1 MDAEDLSVGAWHDA
15 REQAYL
21 YGRRAWHLNDPTLVV
36 DDVQSPLIH
45 QFLPTDRIAVASAH
59 LGDTSAQVRRVAQAL
74 DISLLT
80 AEVDVERGKQT
91 TEPLWGSRLRQ
102 LTATLSQLEDR
113 LPLNDVTLHD
123 MLSLRVGGRRHA
135 IQAYVDD
142 ATLML
147 VGAPT
152 DFAVEAAE
160 QLVEYFQLGQ
170 RGQEIPRLTGALST
184 LDNNSAFLQHL
195 EVAG

>member
-1 MDAEDLSVGAWHDA
+1 MIDTLTELSEIPDTTTGQQALDFLLDVWERRPERVEELRGHLAAAYRYVLDDVDAEDLSVGAWHDA

-80 AEVDVERGKQT
+80 AEVDVEPGKT
-91 TEPLWGSRLRQ
+91 NDG
-102 LTATLSQLEDR
+102 TA
-113 LPLNDVTLHD
+113 
-123 MLSLRVGGRRHA
+123 VG
-135 IQAYVDD
+135 QPV
-142 ATLML
+142 
-147 VGAPT
+147 
-152 DFAVEAAE
+152 AA
-160 QLVEYFQLGQ
+160 
-170 RGQEIPRLTGALST
+170 
-184 LDNNSAFLQHL
+184 D
-195 EVAG
+195 